1 MTLFL
6 FFIFFNILKVLFPFY
21 MKVYDRAM
29 LCHSVPSSGG
39 FSGGLSTGLTG
50 LQGIPSMVGNA
61 SSYNAPS
68 MMASS
73 SSPASSNGEY
83 ARPSDMSGFSHPMP
97 SYTPFPSSRPDDLF
111 YGGLRSSM
119 QQSVSAATTSH
130 FRPEENRNVPMSIN
144 NSYHERYFL
153 LLNDPD
159 KKKTKKKNKTKK
171 CLLLRFSLLSQ
182 LPSSRP
188 ASTLLSQHQEDYLL
202 ATRNSGFNPY
212 ALASSGLD
220 HSSLHPSMY
229 SHPYASYR
237 SVLPKFAF
245 L

>member
-1 MTLFL
+1 MKGIFYCLMTQTK
-6 FFIFFNILKVLFPFY
+6 N
-21 MKVYDRAM
+21 
-29 LCHSVPSSGG
+29 
-39 FSGGLSTGLTG
+39 
-50 LQGIPSMVGNA
+50 
-61 SSYNAPS
+61 
-68 MMASS
+68 
-73 SSPASSNGEY
+73 
-83 ARPSDMSGFSHPMP
+83 
-97 SYTPFPSSRPDDLF
+97 
-111 YGGLRSSM
+111 
-119 QQSVSAATTSH
+119 
-130 FRPEENRNVPMSIN
+130 
-144 NSYHERYFL
+144 
-153 LLNDPD
+153 
-159 KKKTKKKNKTKK
+159 KKKTNKKTKK

-237 SVLPKFAF
+237 SVLPKLAF